1 MAEPKVSIVVPVYN
15 AERHLLRCL
24 ASLQTQSL
32 SDIEVVLVM
41 MALQTAAWSCS
52 SEWRKKIPAFV

>member
-32 SDIEVVLVM
+32 SDIEVVLVNDGS
-41 MALQTAAWSCS
+41 TAAWSCS

>member
-32 SDIEVVLVM
+32 SDIEVVLVNDG
-41 MALQTAAWSCS
+41 S
-52 SEWRKKIPAFV
+52 SVSRVELVL